1 MPLQAKALGEALH
14 EELTLHSTLCR
25 REAGAFQKALLSGD
39 DVVVAC
45 TQEKRLFLELA
56 GQTEGAPAL
65 TERPIKFV
73 NIRETGGWSRDAS
86 QAMPKIAALLAM
98 AQLPDPEPVPTV
110 TFKSAGRLLIIGA
123 LDEAE
128 RMAGMLDDAL
138 DVTIFSLGAGGRA
151 GSAGAQER
159 RYPMLGGQIES
170 LTGWLGAFDVTW
182 SRNNPID
189 LDLCTRC
196 NACLAVCPEGAI
208 GQDYQIDSEL
218 CKSHRGCVQVCRVAG
233 AIDFGRAAQSQSE
246 KFDLVLDLRAASALA
261 RAPAGST
268 FTQHAPPQGYFW
280 LPAEGASKQLAQSD
294 VNPPPFSA
302 GGPAGAMA
310 SGVASGAVAGL
321 SEIQTLLKLREL
333 VGEFEKPKFFVYKQK
348 LCAHSRNKQ
357 TGCTACIDVCSAS
370 AISSES
376 ARQQIKVNPNLCV
389 GCGACTTVCP
399 SGALTYAYP
408 RASEQG
414 VKLKTLLATYAR
426 AGGKNAAVLL
436 HSEEAGT
443 RLINDLGRAAQL
455 GSRPGVVGHRGVAGN
470 GLRGVPARVLPVP
483 LWHTASIG
491 IDVWLT
497 AVAYGASQV
506 WVLMTAE
513 EAPQYQ
519 TAVRAQ
525 MDVAQA
531 ILSGLGY
538 QGTHF
543 AIVQAPDA
551 NQGNADRPS
560 DIGVPAQ
567 LRNLVALGT
576 LDSALQAPPAQGVAR
591 AASFAVQADK
601 RATLELALDHLIEQ
615 AALHPEEIALDTTA
629 LHCAPSSTQSSALP
643 PTPGS
648 ASKSASPFGSLQIN
662 KDACTLCLSCVSAC
676 PASALQDNT
685 LMPQLKFIEK
695 NCVQCGLCATICPED
710 AITLQPRLLLTAQRK
725 EARVL
730 NEAQPYACVRCSK
743 PFGTLKAIEA
753 MLGKLAGHSM
763 FQGEALERLKM
774 CGDCRVIDIYSSPN
788 EARITDL

>member
-1 MPLQAKALGEALH
+1 MPLKAKLLGEALH
-14 EELTLHSTLCR
+14 EDLTLHSTLCR

-56 GQTEGAPAL
+56 GQTEGAPAVS
-65 TERPIKFV
+65 ERPIKFV
-73 NIRETGGWSRDAS
+73 NIRETGGWSKDAS
-86 QAMPKIAALLAM
+86 LAMPKIAALLAM

-123 LDEAE
+123 LDAAE

-138 DVTIFSLGAGGRA
+138 DVTIFSLGAGGLA
-151 GSAGAQER
+151 GSAGGQER
-159 RYPMLGGQIES
+159 RYPVLGGQIES

-208 GQDYQIDSEL
+208 GQDYQIDSAL
-218 CKSHRGCVQVCRVAG
+218 CMSHKGCVQVCLVAG
-233 AIDFGRAAQSQSE
+233 AIDFGRAAQSQGE
-246 KFDLVLDLRAASALA
+246 KFDLILDLRAVSVLA
-261 RAPAGST
+261 AAPADAA
-268 FTQHAPPQGYFW
+268 FTQHAPPQGYFA
-280 LPAEGASKQLAQSD
+280 L
-294 VNPPPFSA
+294 
-302 GGPAGAMA
+302 PAGAA
-310 SGVASGAVAGL
+310 SVPGGL
-321 SEIQTLLKLREL
+321 GEMQTLLKLREL

-357 TGCTACIDVCSAS
+357 TGCTACIDVCSAT

-414 VKLKTLLATYAR
+414 VKLKALLATHAR
-426 AGGKNAAVLL
+426 AGGKNAALLL
-436 HSEEAGT
+436 HSQEAGT

-455 GSRPGVVGHRGVAGN
+455 GSRARKESLH
-470 GLRGVPARVLPVP
+470 GVPARVLPVA

-491 IDVWLT
+491 LDVWLT

-506 WVLMTAE
+506 WVLMTGE
-513 EAPQYQ
+513 EAPQYR

-543 AIVQAPDA
+543 AIIETGDLRDVSLSK
-551 NQGNADRPS
+551 DRS
-560 DIGVPAQ
+560 DIA
-567 LRNLVALGT
+567 AL
-576 LDSALQAPPAQGVAR
+576 DKALQASPAQGVGR

-601 RATLELALDHLIEQ
+601 RATLELTLDHLIEQ
-615 AALHPEEIALDTTA
+615 ATLHPEEISLGAIASGLPVA
-629 LHCAPSSTQSSALP
+629 SLAAPQ
-643 PTPGS
+643 
-648 ASKSASPFGSLQIN
+648 SASPFGSLQIN

-710 AITLQPRLLLTAQRK
+710 AITLQPRLLLTPQRK

-774 CGDCRVIDIYSSPN
+774 CGDCRVIDIYSATN
-788 EARITDL
+788 EAKITDL